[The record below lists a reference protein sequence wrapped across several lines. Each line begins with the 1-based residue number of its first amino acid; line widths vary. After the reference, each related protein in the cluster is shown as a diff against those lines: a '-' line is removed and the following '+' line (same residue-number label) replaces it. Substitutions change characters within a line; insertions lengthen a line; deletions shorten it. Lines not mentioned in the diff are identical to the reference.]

1 MKQQAWGF
9 AASCLIIIMKV
20 GDTGQQPVCRRVG
33 GLGCTRWANSAAKPT
48 ATANGRINRNM
59 IAKALNG
66 AGWADIKTA

>member
-1 MKQQAWGF
+1 
-9 AASCLIIIMKV
+9 L
-20 GDTGQQPVCRRVG
+20 CR
-33 GLGCTRWANSAAKPT
+33 TRWANSAAKPA